1 MNPIKVRVKGRAGIP
16 GPVVNLEVGGVST
29 LPPGSDA
36 TVTIG
41 GSGTTR
47 SIDFGIP
54 RGDEGEPGD
63 PGPAPNITI
72 GTVTTLNPAAPA
84 TASITGTTPDL
95 TLNLGIPRGQQGT
108 SGEGTGDMLAANN
121 LADLNN
127 ADTALTNLGG
137 TTVGKAV
144 FKAVDAAGARAAI
157 GAGPGT
163 VTNVAT
169 GTGLTGG
176 PITGTGTV
184 ALASIAAGSV
194 LANTGGSSA
203 APNAVDIDTT
213 FKTALGLT
221 AANVGL
227 GNVNNTSD
235 ADKPVSTATQ
245 TALDAKSAI
254 TRTVRVITGTSD
266 TPTLADAGAYLRT
279 TNGSAVAITIPTA
292 ASVAFPVGT
301 QIDVFQAGTGALSL
315 TGATGVSLN
324 GVSAGTVACAA
335 QFGALTIVKTGTD
348 TWDVMG
354 AIS

>member
-47 SIDFGIP
+47 SLDFGIP
-54 RGDEGEPGD
+54 RGDTGAGD

-72 GTVTTLNPAAPA
+72 GSVVTLNPADPA

-108 SGEGTGDMLAANN
+108 PGEGTGDMLAANN

-144 FKAVDAAGARAAI
+144 FKAVDGAAARTAI

-163 VTNVAT
+163 VTSVAT

-176 PITGTGTV
+176 PITSTGSV

-203 APNAVDIDTT
+203 APSAVDIDTT

-279 TNGSAVAITIPTA
+279 TSSSAVVITIPTD
-292 ASVAFPVGT
+292 ASVAYQVGT

-315 TGATGVSLN
+315 TGATGVSIN
-324 GVSAGTVACAA
+324 GVSAGSETLAA
-335 QFGALTIVKTGTD
+335 QFSAATLIKTAAN

-354 AIS
+354 ALA